1 MMNIDSVRV
10 RGLFGRFNH
19 DLEFHTDER
28 IMIMIGPNGF
38 GKTTTLNLIDVLFN
52 QSLGR
57 LAGIPF
63 QRVEVSFDRGA
74 SLVVLKDHAERNDGG
89 LPLKLIFRSDGGEPQ
104 IFRPKKG
111 ALLQTR
117 VREPDFPV
125 SAIED
130 MIPVLDRVGVRTW
143 RNRTTDEVLDL
154 DEVLTVFQDEL
165 PGIVRASMSQLPNWL
180 KEVRST
186 VAVRL
191 IDTERLTRTV
201 RRRGRYRS
209 DSSRRTIQIYSEE
222 LSSLVT
228 KSIAEY
234 AKLSQALDRTFPA
247 RLVAGSSVSDGSVE
261 TLLEDL
267 DAIKQQRSR
276 LEEAGLLTS
285 DQASIEIPDLA
296 LVDTSRRGVLAV
308 YAQDTKRKLGVF
320 DDLYGKINAFMRIAN
335 SHLRYK
341 QVTVS
346 IEGLKVVSSTGENLD
361 LEMLSSGEQ
370 HELIILYELLFRT
383 SENSLILIDEPELS
397 LHVVWQEAFV
407 NDLDELAELSD
418 FRAILATHSPEIV
431 GDRWDLTVELN
442 GPNGR

>member
-57 LAGIPF
+57 LAGMPF

-74 SLVVLKDHAERNDGG
+74 SLVVLKDHAEQNDDG
-89 LPLKLIFRSDGGEPQ
+89 LPLKLIFRSGSGEPK
-104 IFRPKKG
+104 IFRPIR
-111 ALLQTR
+111 ALPQTL
-117 VREPDFPV
+117 VRELDSPIF
-125 SAIED
+125 AIEV

-154 DEVLTVFQDEL
+154 DEALTVFQDEL
-165 PGIVRASMSQLPNWL
+165 SQLPNWL
-180 KEVRST
+180 QEVRST

-191 IDTERLTRTV
+191 IDTERLTRMV
-201 RRRGRYRS
+201 RGRGRYRS
-209 DSSRRTIQIYSEE
+209 DSSRRAIQIYSEE
-222 LSSLVT
+222 LAGLVT

-267 DAIKQQRSR
+267 GAIKQQRSR

-296 LVDTSRRGVLAV
+296 RMDTSRRGVLAV
-308 YAQDTKRKLGVF
+308 YAQDTKQKLGAF
-320 DDLYGKINAFMRIAN
+320 DDLCGKINAFMRIAN

-346 IEGLKVVSSTGENLD
+346 TAGLKVVSSTGENLD

-370 HELIILYELLFRT
+370 HELVILYELLFRT

-431 GDRWDLTVELN
+431 GDRWDLAVELN